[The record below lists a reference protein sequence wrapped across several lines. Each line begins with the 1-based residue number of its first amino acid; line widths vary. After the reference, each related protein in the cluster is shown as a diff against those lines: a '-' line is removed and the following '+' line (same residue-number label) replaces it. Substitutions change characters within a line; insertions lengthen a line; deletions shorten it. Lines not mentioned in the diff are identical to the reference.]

1 MVGILQVQNQN
12 WVLRGIAVFW
22 QTVTNII
29 EHAAKAGCAREKGE
43 TGETGEDWR
52 FEEAF
57 IKCLKSIKKRFLW
70 LNYWTQFWRCKGIYK
85 SSTWNVK
92 RQNFD
97 FQCLLVLYFG
107 NKLVTEKKECSRISF
122 FWFCFLQKHLNVSVK
137 TFTGL
142 TFWQLSFVTVVL
154 VISTKVFSVFQK
166 LFSILQCNFAFVV
179 FRNVVCGKHKF
190 QRWGLCPLQ
199 PGWPRFS
206 VRFTQLCH
214 VALCSMPA
222 ALRVLL
228 FVSAARYR
236 APASPQCTVVAW

>member
-1 MVGILQVQNQN
+1 M
-12 WVLRGIAVFW
+12 FSY
-22 QTVTNII
+22 
-29 EHAAKAGCAREKGE
+29 
-43 TGETGEDWR
+43 
-52 FEEAF
+52 FF
-57 IKCLKSIKKRFLW
+57 F
-70 LNYWTQFWRCKGIYK
+70 
-85 SSTWNVK
+85 
-92 RQNFD
+92 
-97 FQCLLVLYFG
+97 LVLFPPKTSKCFCKNIHRSNFLTAFFCHRCACDF
-107 NKLVTEKKECSRISF
+107 NKSFLCVQFSF
-122 FWFCFLQKHLNVSVK
+122 FFLL
-137 TFTGL
+137 
-142 TFWQLSFVTVVL
+142 
-154 VISTKVFSVFQK
+154 FQK
-166 LFSILQCNFAFVV
+166 LFSISQCNFAFVV